1 MDEDDIKQK
10 LEEINAIHSTFDE
23 NNPITFVIFL
33 TENRADLN
41 TEQIKWVENEIERLK
56 RKQKKTQAKWLKAI
70 DNEISRLPLEQKIGE
85 CSVKVFEP
93 L

>member
-1 MDEDDIKQK
+1 MDEEDIKQK
-10 LEEINAIHSTFDE
+10 LEEINAIHATFDE

-41 TEQIKWVENEIERLK
+41 PEQIKWVENEIEKLK
-56 RKQKKTQAKWLKAI
+56 KKVKKTQSKWLKAI

-85 CSVKVFEP
+85 CSVRVFQP

>member
-10 LEEINAIHSTFDE
+10 LEEINAIHPTFDE
-23 NNPITFVIFL
+23 HNPITFVIFL

-41 TEQIKWVENEIERLK
+41 PEQIKWVENEIEKLK
-56 RKQKKTQAKWLKAI
+56 RKQKKTQSKWLKAI

-85 CSVKVFEP
+85 CSVRVFEP